1 VFQSISKYF
10 TSIRTWQWLKNLV
23 VFTLPIGFGTSNLG
37 LLLKVLQSF
46 FGLSLLSSSVY
57 VINDIKD
64 ISSDQNH
71 PFKKNRP
78 IASGKLSIKSASFFL
93 IFLLIAGL
101 IILLLIN
108 LNTFIVGSIYFICG
122 FLYTYTFKYMRHID
136 SLIISVLFVARL
148 LIGSFAVNIKPS
160 LSLIIFITLFSF
172 SLSVSKRIS
181 ILLNKNISEKSRYK
195 EFLTKSYD
203 VEKLKNVLR
212 MSLTLSNL
220 VYFFWVMS
228 KFSNFQFSISNLFLS
243 ISVLT
248 MSRVLYGIYRL
259 TITSGLEDFVL
270 SIIKSKVNFSY
281 IIFTVSLTILGIYL

>member
-1 VFQSISKYF
+1 MFQSISKYF

>member
-1 VFQSISKYF
+1 MFQSISKYLI
-10 TSIRTWQWLKNLV
+10 SIRIWQWLKNLI
-23 VFTLPIGFGTSNLG
+23 VFTLPIGFGTSNFG

-46 FGLSLLSSSVY
+46 FGLSLLSSSIY
-57 VINDIKD
+57 IINDIKD
-64 ISSDQNH
+64 INSDQNH

-78 IASGKLSIKSASFFL
+78 IASGKLSINKARSYL

-101 IILLLIN
+101 SILLLIN

-122 FLYTYTFKYMRHID
+122 FLYTYLFKYIRHID
-136 SLIISVLFVARL
+136 SFMISFLFVIRL
-148 LIGSFAVNIKPS
+148 LIGSFAVNIQPS
-160 LSLIIFITLFSF
+160 SSLIIFITLFSF

-195 EFLTKSYD
+195 EFLIKSYE

-212 MSLTLSNL
+212 VSLALSNL
-220 VYFFWVMS
+220 VYFFWVIS
-228 KFSNFQFSISNLFLS
+228 KFSTFQFNISNLFLS
-243 ISVLT
+243 ISVVT

-270 SIIKSKVNFSY
+270 SVIKSRIDLSY
-281 IIFTVSLTILGIYL
+281 IIFTVSLTILGIYW